1 MGHIVRAAPFQ
12 NTVSS
17 GTVSRV
23 EPNRRWFGNTR
34 VITQDSLQAFKEAM
48 KIKNPYEIM
57 LRQTQLPVSLLDEK
71 KVVWLTQAY

>member
-12 NTVSS
+12 NIVAS

-34 VITQDSLQAFKEAM
+34 VISQDSLQAFKEAM

-71 KVVWLTQAY
+71 KIVC